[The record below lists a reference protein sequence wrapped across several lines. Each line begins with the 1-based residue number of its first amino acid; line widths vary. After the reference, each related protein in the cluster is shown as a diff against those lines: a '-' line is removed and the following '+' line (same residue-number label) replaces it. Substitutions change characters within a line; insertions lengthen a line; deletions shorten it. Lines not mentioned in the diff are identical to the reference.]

1 MARQKKEDP
10 HSIKIKKEKDDKKK
24 GVEEK
29 KPKKQSLKT
38 IKKEPALIKIK
49 KETVEGTINEIKKE
63 IVPIKKEIQPIKK
76 EIHAIKQ
83 EHKESLS
90 KISSSISEK
99 TSILVPKSK
108 VVKKSPLERV
118 AEINRRNALTS
129 IPKNAF
135 MKFVKDLVLSNQDFL
150 DRNELRFQR
159 DAILAL
165 HFIAEDFLV
174 KLFEDSNLCALHAKR
189 VTVDLRDIRLV
200 LRLKKLY

>member
-1 MARQKKEDP
+1 MKT
-10 HSIKIKKEKDDKKK
+10 IKSMDLKMITI
-24 GVEEK
+24 EEK

-38 IKKEPALIKIK
+38 IKKEPTLIKIK
-49 KETVEGTINEIKKE
+49 KETTDGTINEIKKE

-76 EIHAIKQ
+76 EIQTIKQ
-83 EHKESLS
+83 ERKETQS
-90 KISSSISEK
+90 KVSSISEK

>member
-10 HSIKIKKEKDDKKK
+10 HLIKIKKEKDDKKK

-38 IKKEPALIKIK
+38 IKKEPTLIKIK
-49 KETVEGTINEIKKE
+49 KETTDGTINEIKKE

-76 EIHAIKQ
+76 EIQTIKQ
-83 EHKESLS
+83 ERKETQS
-90 KISSSISEK
+90 KVSSISEK